1 MHYGVSAVVSAEGDV
16 RRVFSSRMGKH
27 SITKIKLALHPP
39 TSVSFTRLCAAAIP
53 AKESQ
58 QFRCAALRHSLSEEI
73 KYMTSRF
80 GSWKLLVPSL
90 LLLAFGTSQFAAA
103 VVSTLCVNPAGS
115 GGCYR
120 TISAAVAAAGA
131 GSTINVAA
139 GTYREQVV
147 IGKSLFLMG
156 AGSTRTVINAAGLAN
171 AIYVDGLDNV
181 GLSGVTVQGFKLEN
195 ANFEGFA
202 ATSVSNLNF
211 SNNLVTGND
220 KSQDTANGTCP
231 GLPGWE
237 TAEGLDCGEGI
248 HLAGTS
254 YSTIANNVSE
264 GNAGGLL
271 ITDNTA
277 ISQYN
282 VIAGNT
288 IKDNLYDCGITQP
301 SQPQYPSTANGGVPF
316 GVSNNVYYNNTVTGN
331 GTSLAGAGAGILL
344 AVGAPGESIKN
355 TMIIGNTFTN
365 NGLPGVVFHG
375 HNSGDTMSGTIVAGN
390 TISGNGQDVGDA
402 ATPGKT
408 GINFFGAHTS
418 TVPGGL
424 SGSQIYGN
432 TISNEDDAIIYNSG
446 VPLVVHLNN
455 IINAG
460 SNGINNIDTTGI
472 GSVDASQNYW
482 GCTTGPSSSG
492 CSALVGSNVTV
503 NPYVATTIV
512 Y

>member
-1 MHYGVSAVVSAEGDV
+1 MT
-16 RRVFSSRMGKH
+16 GK
-27 SITKIKLALHPP
+27 PG
-39 TSVSFTRLCAAAIP
+39 
-53 AKESQ
+53 
-58 QFRCAALRHSLSEEI
+58 
-73 KYMTSRF
+73 M
-80 GSWKLLVPSL
+80 WKLLLPSF

-103 VVSTLCVNPAGS
+103 STLCVNPKGTA
-115 GGCYR
+115 GCYS
-120 TISAAVAAAGA
+120 TISAAVAAATA

-139 GTYREQVV
+139 GTYAEDVV
-147 IGKSLFLMG
+147 ITKSLYLIG
-156 AGSTRTVINAAGLAN
+156 AGSSKTIVNAHGLDN
-171 AIYVDGLDNV
+171 AIYVDGLDNP
-181 GLSGVTVQGFKLEN
+181 GLSGVTITGFKLEN

-211 SNNLVTGND
+211 SSNLVTGND

-231 GLPGWE
+231 GLPAWE

-282 VIAGNT
+282 VISGNT

-316 GVSNNVYYNNTVTGN
+316 GISNNVFYGNTSTGN
-331 GTSLAGAGAGILL
+331 GTSLAGAGAGILM

-355 TMIIGNTFTN
+355 TLIIGNTITN
-365 NGLPGVVFHG
+365 NGIPGVVFHG
-375 HNSGDTMSGTIVAGN
+375 HNPGDTIENTIVAGN

-402 ATPGKT
+402 ATPGTT
-408 GINFFGAHTS
+408 GINFFGAHSIS
-418 TVPGGL
+418 TPGGL
-424 SGSQIYGN
+424 SGTQIYGN

-446 VPLVVHLNN
+446 VPLIVHFNN
-455 IINAG
+455 LINVGNAG
-460 SNGINNIDTTGI
+460 VNNTDTTGI
-472 GSVDASQNYW
+472 GSVDATQNYW
-482 GCTTGPSSSG
+482 GCSTGPGAS
-492 CSALVGSNVTV
+492 CSTVGGSNVTTS
-503 NPYVATTIV
+503 PYLPATVT